1 MAGPKLKTS
10 IAVVGCGDVG
20 ATLAYTLILQPI
32 CSEVILVDPKKQL
45 LEAQVRD
52 LSDATYRGGS
62 EVQVRAGTHKDAG
75 QADIVVIT
83 AGAKQKTG
91 TTYLARLRA
100 AHERTD
106 KCTGESRLS
115 LLSRNLHILSSIFS
129 AMSPINPH
137 TILLL
142 VANPVD
148 ILTYFA
154 RKLSGL
160 PESQVLG
167 TGTSLDSARLRGVLA
182 HKTQV
187 APNSIDAYVLGEHGD
202 SQFVAWSSA
211 SVGTTPLRLVLGDEL
226 DDEFKAEVASRTR
239 GAAGSIIAAKVRF
252 PVYRLGLLLCQRGA
266 DDLQGCTAYGMG
278 NIAASICKYILFDS
292 RSVRPLSFYQ
302 PELGCCLSMPAVVGR
317 KGIVKPMPIE
327 LDEHEQAELRKCAHG
342 LRGVIEGAEKELAAD
357 EELKRALGE
366 DRGA

>member
-1 MAGPKLKTS
+1 MTAPRLKTT
-10 IAVVGCGDVG
+10 IAILGCGDVG
-20 ATLAYTLILQPI
+20 ATLAYTLVLQPI
-32 CSEVILVDPKKQL
+32 CSEVILVDLKKDL

-52 LSDATYRGGS
+52 LNDATYRGDSG
-62 EVQVRAGTHKDAG
+62 VKVRAGSHREAG

-91 TTYLARLRA
+91 
-100 AHERTD
+100 
-106 KCTGESRLS
+106 ESRLS
-115 LLSRNLHILSSIFS
+115 LLSRNLHILESIFS
-129 AMSPINPH
+129 SMAPISQD

-182 HKTQV
+182 QKAEV
-187 APNSIDAYVLGEHGD
+187 APNSVDAFVLGEHGD
-202 SQFVAWSSA
+202 SQFIAWSSA
-211 SVGTTPLRLVLGDEL
+211 SIGTTPLALALSDQLTPG
-226 DDEFKAEVASRTR
+226 FKEYISAHTR
-239 GAAGSIIAAKVRF
+239 GAAGAIIAAK
-252 PVYRLGLLLCQRGA
+252 
-266 DDLQGCTAYGMG
+266 GCTSYGIG

-317 KGIVKPMPIE
+317 KGIIKAMPIQ
-327 LDEHEQAELRKCAHG
+327 LDEAERRELEKCAEG
-342 LRGVIEGAEKELAAD
+342 LRGIIAGAEKELSAD
-357 EELKRALGE
+357 RQLEKALASDKGV
-366 DRGA
+366 

>member
-1 MAGPKLKTS
+1 MTQPKLKTT
-10 IAVVGCGDVG
+10 IAILGCGDVG
-20 ATLAYTLILQPI
+20 STLAYTLILQPI
-32 CSEVILVDPKKQL
+32 CSEFLLVDLKHSL

-62 EVQVRAGTHKDAG
+62 GVRVRAATHAEAG

-83 AGAKQKTG
+83 AGAKQKP
-91 TTYLARLRA
+91 
-100 AHERTD
+100 
-106 KCTGESRLS
+106 GESRLS
-115 LLSRNLHILSSIFS
+115 LLSRNLHILESIFG
-129 AMSPINPH
+129 AMAPMNPH

-154 RKLSGL
+154 RKMSGL

-182 HKTQV
+182 EKAEV

-202 SQFVAWSSA
+202 SQFIAWSSA
-211 SVGTTPLRLVLGDEL
+211 TIGTTPLSLALPPSTLTED
-226 DDEFKAEVASRTR
+226 FKASISAHTR
-239 GAAGSIIAAKVRF
+239 GAAGAIIAAK
-252 PVYRLGLLLCQRGA
+252 
-266 DDLQGCTAYGMG
+266 GCTAFGIG

-302 PELGCCLSMPAVVGR
+302 PELGCCLSMPAVIGR
-317 KGIVKPMPIE
+317 KGIIRAMPIQ
-327 LDEHEQAELRKCAHG
+327 LDASEQAQLEACAKG
-342 LRGVIEGAEKELAAD
+342 LRGVIEGAEKEVSAD
-357 EELKRALGE
+357 RALE
-366 DRGA
+366 KALEQDKGA

>member
-1 MAGPKLKTS
+1 MASPKLKTT
-10 IAVVGCGDVG
+10 IAILGCGDVG
-20 ATLAYTLILQPI
+20 STLAYTLILQPI
-32 CSEVILVDPKKQL
+32 CSEVILVDLKASL

-52 LSDATYRGGS
+52 LNDATYRGGS
-62 EVQVRAGTHKDAG
+62 GVKVRAGTHKDAG

-91 TTYLARLRA
+91 
-100 AHERTD
+100 
-106 KCTGESRLS
+106 ESRLS
-115 LLSRNLHILSSIFS
+115 LLSRNLHILESIFG
-129 AMSPINPH
+129 AMAPISPH

-154 RKLSGL
+154 RRLSGL
-160 PESQVLG
+160 PENQVLG

-182 HKTQV
+182 EKAEV

-202 SQFVAWSSA
+202 SQFIAWSSA
-211 SVGTTPLRLVLGDEL
+211 TIGTTPLALTLPPNTL
-226 DDEFKAEVASRTR
+226 TSEFKSQISSHTR
-239 GAAGSIIAAKVRF
+239 GAAGAIIAAK
-252 PVYRLGLLLCQRGA
+252 
-266 DDLQGCTAYGMG
+266 GCTAYGIG

-317 KGIVKPMPIE
+317 KGIIKAMPIQ
-327 LDEHEQAELRKCAHG
+327 LDEEERAQLDACAKG
-342 LRGVIEGAEKELAAD
+342 LRGVIEGAEKELSAD
-357 EELKRALGE
+357 RELEKALAS
-366 DRGA
+366 DKGA

>member
-1 MAGPKLKTS
+1 MASPKLKTT
-10 IAVVGCGDVG
+10 IAILGCGDVG
-20 ATLAYTLILQPI
+20 STLAYTLILQPI
-32 CSEVILVDPKKQL
+32 CSEVILVDLKASL

-52 LSDATYRGGS
+52 LNDATYRGGS
-62 EVQVRAGTHKDAG
+62 GVKVRAGTHKDAG

-91 TTYLARLRA
+91 
-100 AHERTD
+100 
-106 KCTGESRLS
+106 ESRLS
-115 LLSRNLHILSSIFS
+115 LLSRNLHILESIFG
-129 AMSPINPH
+129 AMAPISPH

-154 RKLSGL
+154 RRLSGL
-160 PESQVLG
+160 PENQVLG

-182 HKTQV
+182 EKAEV

-202 SQFVAWSSA
+202 SQFIAWSSA
-211 SVGTTPLRLVLGDEL
+211 TIGTTPLALALPPNTL
-226 DDEFKAEVASRTR
+226 TSEFKSQISSHTR
-239 GAAGSIIAAKVRF
+239 GAAGAIIAAK
-252 PVYRLGLLLCQRGA
+252 
-266 DDLQGCTAYGMG
+266 GCTAYGIG

-317 KGIVKPMPIE
+317 KGIIKAMPIQ
-327 LDEHEQAELRKCAHG
+327 LDEEERAQLDACAKG
-342 LRGVIEGAEKELAAD
+342 LRGVIEGAEKELSAD
-357 EELKRALGE
+357 RELEKALAS
-366 DRGA
+366 DKGA